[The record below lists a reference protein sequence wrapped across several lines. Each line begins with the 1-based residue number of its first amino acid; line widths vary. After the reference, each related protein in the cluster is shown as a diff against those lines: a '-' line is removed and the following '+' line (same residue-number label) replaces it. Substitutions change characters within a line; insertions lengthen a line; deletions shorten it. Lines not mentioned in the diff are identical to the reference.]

1 MKYEHSAMLSRIKK
15 EKTKLK
21 ITNVDLAEMTGIPL
35 GTLNKILSGDS
46 RDPQI
51 SSVIKIAKALGMS
64 ADYIIFGENTH
75 TENQQDREGIKMY
88 LSLDSEDKAEIRGE
102 MRHML
107 KASKYNNSE
116 TAEKQPERKPFSRH
130 TVSSDNTSDNA
141 KRKPFSGPRPARIAA
156 YGHEVTGVDSSN
168 NKK

>member
-1 MKYEHSAMLSRIKK
+1 MKYEHSAMLGRIKE

-21 ITNVDLAEMTGIPL
+21 ITNVELAKMTGIPL

-46 RDPQI
+46 RDPRI

-64 ADYIIFGENTH
+64 ADYIIFGKNTH
-75 TENQQDREGIKMY
+75 PENQQDREGIKMY

-107 KASKYNNSE
+107 KASKYNNNE

-130 TVSSDNTSDNA
+130 TVSSDDTSDNA
-141 KRKPFSGPRPARIAA
+141 ERKPFSGPRPARIAA

>member
-1 MKYEHSAMLSRIKK
+1 MKYEHSAMLSRIKE

-21 ITNVDLAEMTGIPL
+21 ITNVELAKMTGIPL

-46 RDPQI
+46 RDPRI

-64 ADYIIFGENTH
+64 ADYIIFGKNTH
-75 TENQQDREGIKMY
+75 PENQQDREGIKMY

-107 KASKYNNSE
+107 KAPKYNKPSISE
-116 TAEKQPERKPFSRH
+116 
-130 TVSSDNTSDNA
+130 DIA
-141 KRKPFSGPRPARIAA
+141 KDFKKI
-156 YGHEVTGVDSSN
+156 VDSKINTKSE
-168 NKK
+168 